1 MIRFYFLEFNRIF
14 LFFPRCGRFFPFAVR
29 LLSFF
34 PERAESPRQQ
44 HTRAFSRT
52 FLPSIVTF
60 IHNCQCCKNCC
71 KSITRQPAMLSRHC
85 FFVSSTTALAHL
97 FEQYSPPPLLP
108 PHFIF
113 TFLMLQF
120 VGEIWVLVHML
131 LASVKS
137 SPG

>member
-14 LFFPRCGRFFPFAVR
+14 LFFSRCGRFFPFAVR
-29 LLSFF
+29 LLCFF

-71 KSITRQPAMLSRHC
+71 RSITRQPAMLSRHC
-85 FFVSSTTALAHL
+85 FLSLPQPLSHTCLNNI
-97 FEQYSPPPLLP
+97 PPPPPSPFYFYLLN
-108 PHFIF
+108 
-113 TFLMLQF
+113 
-120 VGEIWVLVHML
+120 
-131 LASVKS
+131 ASVCWRNMGTS
-137 SPG
+137 SHAIGKC